1 MRGRGR
7 YCQLA
12 AAWCA
17 TNLGGAERSSSK
29 FTTVSCNTFPWN
41 AEQRPEYWRLSEI
54 PRLMCAPLVLDRPAA
69 LTGPGGGRRRAVA
82 TAADRIATQ
91 LRYCRF
97 RPGRDDER
105 FKLPGSRPFARSP
118 TLSMPAEFARRAAV
132 NGIPP
137 HSTTFSLAS
146 LTANPECAVRP
157 QFPNAVMITRF
168 MRSFDVLGHGTVRQ
182 QR

>member
-1 MRGRGR
+1 LSVGCGMVCNEFEWCGAVIKIHDR
-7 YCQLA
+7 LA
-12 AAWCA
+12 QYTSLECRTAP
-17 TNLGGAERSSSK
+17 RI
-29 FTTVSCNTFPWN
+29 
-41 AEQRPEYWRLSEI
+41 WRLRGI
-54 PRLMCAPLVLDRPAA
+54 PRLTSTRGAHDRPPAMA
-69 LTGPGGGRRRAVA
+69 GSGGGRRRAVA